1 MIQGP
6 GSGFTLDTTKKITV
20 VTQFLKGSDG
30 NLSEIKRFYVQ
41 NGKVFENSQSD
52 VAGNP
57 GNSITTDYCNAQKT
71 AFNDTNVFA
80 QKGGLAQM
88 GKAVAAPMVLVMSV
102 WDDVSAPSPVHAGC
116 HINTR

>member
-1 MIQGP
+1 M
-6 GSGFTLDTTKKITV
+6 

-41 NGKVFENSQSD
+41 NGKVFENSQSN

-71 AFNDTNVFA
+71 AFGDTNVFA

-88 GKAVAAPMVLVMSV
+88 GKAVAAPMVLVLSV
-102 WDDVSAPSPVHAGC
+102 WDDVSAPYSLPARSQ
-116 HINTR
+116 IIPY

>member
-1 MIQGP
+1 M
-6 GSGFTLDTTKKITV
+6 
-20 VTQFLKGSDG
+20 VTQFLKGADG
-30 NLSEIKRFYVQ
+30 NLGEIKRFYVQ
-41 NGKVFENSQSD
+41 NGKVFENSQSN

-71 AFNDTNVFA
+71 AFGDTNVFA

-102 WDDVSAPSPVHAGC
+102 WDDVSAPPPIPAAPH
-116 HINTR
+116 NNPR